1 MQKSTSSALSE
12 KKGDKKLPNV
22 FGEKQKKKKMV
33 VLPYLTN
40 LKLYLESLMLSISI
54 ILPCNAV
61 KK

>member
-22 FGEKQKKKKMV
+22 FGEKQKKKMV